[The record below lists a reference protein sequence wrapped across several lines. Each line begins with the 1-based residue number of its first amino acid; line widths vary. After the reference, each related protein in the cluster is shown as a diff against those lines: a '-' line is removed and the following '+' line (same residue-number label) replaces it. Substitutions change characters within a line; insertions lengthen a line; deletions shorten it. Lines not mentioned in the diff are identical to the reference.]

1 MRLFGDYRI
10 ITFIVVTAACFVGWS
25 FLMTEDPPADAIR
38 KAYVSGDYEE
48 VRNLARGLDLPEGT
62 QPEVWLLAGQACRH
76 VSEYEEAISYF
87 QKSVVDAGTSPV
99 AVDATL
105 QVAAIQEELGRYS
118 DAVVTVTDR
127 VGRDPDDAEL
137 RRLAARLMGL
147 VGRRY
152 EANIHHLALVKAGR
166 HTVDDLVFLA
176 NRNEPFAPPE
186 VEEALRD
193 PHTTLFRVTRAM
205 FFWQSGKLVEAA
217 ALLREEIANAPESL
231 GAHSLLGR
239 VLVDQG
245 RMESLA
251 QWHAELPSSSDG
263 HPDVWYVRGVWAE
276 HLNRTVA
283 AAQCFEKALR
293 LDDCFPEAMFRLAA
307 VVDDSLAADIAS
319 LITVRISSI
328 EQYREICKAIF
339 FKGPERQLVSEAV
352 ELADSLGHLHE
363 AAAWCRMLNK
373 GLDATAAVQDR
384 LRELETQIAMRG
396 DRNSPRHWNLLDE
409 LQLRDRELPSWP
421 LPRSSDDA
429 VESPTLAAHFEEV
442 AHDRGLNFKYENGA
456 IEQSGLMIQQ
466 SMGGGVAVLDFDRD
480 AWPDVF
486 FPQGRAHAGTV
497 RDALFRNLS
506 GESFTRIDEV
516 AQCGSDDYSHG
527 ASVGDVD
534 DDGFPDLYVANSGRN
549 RLYLNNGDGTFSSV
563 DDQFASEKWSI
574 SCAIADVDG
583 DSFPDLFDVNYLEWG
598 RPFTEQCT
606 DTELGLSRTCPP
618 DRFKGERN
626 DLHLNSGD
634 GDFRNVTEEVGLGM
648 LMGKGLGVVV
658 ADFEDSGKVGVFV
671 ANDEVPNTYLT
682 RSSLQNDQ
690 SVEAVR
696 FVNQAGSAGVA
707 FDGTGAA
714 LACMGVATS
723 DVNHDGH
730 LDMFVTNFYRQPN
743 TLYLSVGQGGFQD
756 ATRSSG
762 LAESGL
768 LKLGFGTQFLDANLD
783 GEPDLVVGNGHLD
796 DFTQKGIPFA
806 MQPQLYLNTGAGRFE
821 ESAAET
827 TGRYFED
834 EHIARGMATLDW
846 NRDGLTDFAVSHLGE
861 PVSLLSNDT
870 ATHGHFVTLRLIG
883 IQSGR
888 DALGTRVAVTAGGT
902 TRWRH
907 MTAGDGYA
915 SSNEKKLTFGLA
927 SDDVATGVRI
937 KWPNGEVQEYPDV
950 RADRFY
956 VAVQSRKQLIELP
969 Q

>member
-1 MRLFGDYRI
+1 MRFIGDYRI
-10 ITFIVVTAACFVGWS
+10 IAAVAVAATCFVAWP
-25 FLMTEDPPADAIR
+25 FFKTEEQPADAIR
-38 KAYVSGDYEE
+38 KAYVSGDYEQ
-48 VRNLARGLDLPEGT
+48 VRNLARDLELPQGT
-62 QPEVWLLAGQACRH
+62 HPEVWLLAGQACRH
-76 VSEYEEAISYF
+76 LTEYEEAISYF
-87 QKSVVDAGTSPV
+87 EMSVVDAGTSPL

-105 QVAAIQEELGRYS
+105 QVAAILEDLGRYS
-118 DAVVTVTDR
+118 DAVASVTGL
-127 VGRDPDDAEL
+127 VGRHPDNAEL
-137 RRLAARLMGL
+137 HRSAARLLDL

-166 HTVDDLVFLA
+166 HTVDDLILLA
-176 NRNEPFAPPE
+176 NRHEPFAAPE
-186 VEEALRD
+186 VEEVLHD
-193 PHTTLFRVTRAM
+193 PQSSLFRVTRSLVL
-205 FFWQSGKLVEAA
+205 WQSGKLVEAA
-217 ALLREEIANAPESL
+217 ELLRTEIARASESL
-231 GAHSLLGR
+231 SAHALLGR
-239 VLVDQG
+239 VLIDQG

-276 HLNRTVA
+276 HLNRTIA
-283 AAQCFEKALR
+283 AAQCFEKALQ
-293 LDDCFPEAMFRLAA
+293 LDDCFPKAMFRLAA
-307 VVDDSLAADIAS
+307 LVDDSLVPDIGS
-319 LITVRISSI
+319 QITVRISSI
-328 EQYREICKAIF
+328 ERYREICKAIF
-339 FKGPERQLVSEAV
+339 FKGPARQLVSEAV
-352 ELADSLGHLHE
+352 ELADSLGRLHE
-363 AAAWCRMLNK
+363 AAAWCRMLNT
-373 GLDATAAVQDR
+373 GLHATAAVQDR

-396 DRNSPRHWNLLDE
+396 DVNSPGRWSLLDE
-409 LQLRDRELPSWP
+409 LQLRDSKIPSWP

-429 VESPTLAAHFEEV
+429 AKSPALAAHFGDV
-442 AHDRGLNFKYENGA
+442 AHDRGLSFKYENGV
-456 IEQSGLMIQQ
+456 IEPSGLMIQQ

-480 AWPDVF
+480 AWPDFF
-486 FPQGRAHAGTV
+486 FPQGRGHAGAV

-506 GESFTRIDEV
+506 GESFTRVDKV

-563 DDQFASEKWSI
+563 DDQFPSEKWSI
-574 SCAIADVDG
+574 SCAIADLNG

-606 DTELGLSRTCPP
+606 DTELGLPRTCPP
-618 DRFKGERN
+618 DRFEGERN
-626 DLHLNSGD
+626 DLYLNSGD
-634 GDFRNVTEEVGLGM
+634 GDFRNVTDEVGLGM
-648 LMGKGLGVVV
+648 LTGKGLGVVV

-696 FVNQAGSAGVA
+696 FVNQAGSAGLA

-723 DVNHDGH
+723 DVNHDGY

-743 TLYLSVGQGGFQD
+743 TLYLSVGQGAFQD

-806 MQPQLYLNTGAGRFE
+806 MQPQLYLNTGAARFE
-821 ESAAET
+821 ESAAGT

-861 PVSLLSNDT
+861 PVSLLLNDT
-870 ATHGHFVTLRLIG
+870 AKHGHFLTIRLIG

-888 DALGTRVAVTAGGT
+888 DALGARVAVTT
-902 TRWRH
+902 SEFTRWH
-907 MTAGDGYA
+907 HVTAGDGYS
-915 SSNEKKLTFGLA
+915 SSNEKILTFGLA
-927 SDDVATGVRI
+927 SDVTAKSVSI
-937 KWPNGEVQEYPDV
+937 KWPNGELQEHPNV

-956 VAVQSRKQLIELP
+956 IAVQSRKQLIELP

>member
-1 MRLFGDYRI
+1 MRFIGDYRI
-10 ITFIVVTAACFVGWS
+10 IAAIAVAATCFVAWP
-25 FLMTEDPPADAIR
+25 FFKTEEQPADAIR
-38 KAYVSGDYEE
+38 KAYVSGDYEQ
-48 VRNLARGLDLPEGT
+48 VRNLARDMDLSRGT

-76 VSEYEEAISYF
+76 LSEYEEAISYF

-99 AVDATL
+99 AVDATF

-118 DAVVTVTDR
+118 DAVASVTGLVSWH
-127 VGRDPDDAEL
+127 PDNAEL
-137 RRLAARLMGL
+137 RRSAARLLNL
-147 VGRRY
+147 VGRRH
-152 EANIHHLALVKAGR
+152 EANIHHLALVKAGQ
-166 HTVDDLVFLA
+166 HTVDDLILLA
-176 NRNEPFAPPE
+176 NRNEPFAPSE

-193 PHTTLFRVTRAM
+193 PQSSLFRVTRSL
-205 FFWQSGKLVEAA
+205 FLWQSGKLVEAA
-217 ALLREEIANAPESL
+217 ELLRTEIAQAPESL
-231 GAHSLLGR
+231 SAHALLGR
-239 VLVDQG
+239 VLIDQG

-251 QWHAELPSSSDG
+251 QWHAELPSSSDE

-276 HLNRTVA
+276 HLKRPATA
-283 AAQCFEKALR
+283 TQCFEKALR
-293 LDDCFPEAMFRLAA
+293 LDDCFPEALFRLAA
-307 VVDDSLAADIAS
+307 VVDDSLSAGVAS
-319 LITVRISSI
+319 QFTDRISSI
-328 EQYREICKAIF
+328 ERYRETCKTIF
-339 FKGPERQLVSEAV
+339 FKGPERRLVSEAV
-352 ELADSLGHLHE
+352 DLSEALGRLHE

-384 LRELETQIAMRG
+384 LRELETQIATRG
-396 DRNSPRHWNLLDE
+396 DANSPSHWSLLDE
-409 LQLRDRELPSWP
+409 LQIRDSEILPWP
-421 LPRSSDDA
+421 MPQSSDDVA
-429 VESPTLAAHFEEV
+429 KSRTLAAHFEDV
-442 AHDRGLNFKYENGA
+442 AHDRGLNFEYENGVT
-456 IEQSGLMIQQ
+456 EQSGLMIQQ

-480 AWPDVF
+480 GWPDVF
-486 FPQGRAHAGTV
+486 FPQGRPRAGAV

-506 GESFTRIDEV
+506 GESFTRVDKV

-527 ASVGDVD
+527 ASVGDVN

-549 RLYLNNGDGTFSSV
+549 RLYINNGDGTFRTV
-563 DDQFASEKWSI
+563 DDQFPSERWSI
-574 SCAIADVDG
+574 SCAIADLDG
-583 DSFPDLFDVNYLEWG
+583 DSFPDLFDVNYLEWE

-606 DTELGLSRTCPP
+606 DTELGLPRTCPP
-618 DRFKGERN
+618 DRFKGEVN
-626 DLHLNSGD
+626 DLHLNSGE
-634 GDFRNVTEEVGLGM
+634 GDFRNVTEEAGLGR

-658 ADFEDSGKVGVFV
+658 ADFQDSGSVGVFV

-690 SVEAVR
+690 PVEGVR
-696 FVNQAGSAGVA
+696 FVNQAGSAGLA

-723 DVNHDGH
+723 DVNHDGY

-743 TLYLSVGQGGFQD
+743 TLYLSVGQGAFQD

-806 MQPQLYLNTGAGRFE
+806 MQPQLYLNTGAVRFE
-821 ESAAET
+821 ESAAGT

-870 ATHGHFVTLRLIG
+870 AKHGHFLTIRLIG

-888 DALGTRVAVTAGGT
+888 DALGARVAVTAGGG

-907 MTAGDGYA
+907 VTAGDGYA
-915 SSNEKKLTFGLA
+915 SSNEKTLTFGLA
-927 SDDVATGVRI
+927 SDVAATGVRI
-937 KWPNGEVQEYPDV
+937 KWPNGEVLEYPDV

-956 VAVQSRKQLIELP
+956 IAVQSRKQLIELP